1 MRKPILI
8 FLSFCLGTF
17 FSITPFNETLAKN
30 KKNSSVGTGA
40 LTVINNEGESVLNG
54 SVLNPDEDELFI
66 QLHSVLASILRG
78 DLANVSIVLSS
89 IADPSKKLLVSKSAI
104 RLRSKRINNKKREK
118 YLSVNLFNLKTP
130 TGITIPPSA
139 LQSDDYKLRIVGK
152 KVDLSTKSFSY
163 RTPALVVGMAE
174 KKNSGFV
181 VVEDLMGTQISDS
194 IVGLN
199 PSGFFFTEVR
209 ANMIKPSLKNNASLR
224 SSLKSQVNDDF
235 VPYGVVHVVSD
246 EDLYAVAPLDNNTD
260 TNGLQADDPLLVNEG
275 STLTASLAKNDED
288 LAIEIAKKQLEDLES
303 GSNSTDYGELSCDI
317 NQFADRCGSDN
328 AEQLASLG
336 EDVKGLISNPQ
347 CNLPDFVISSV
358 LTSEGND
365 VGSGYCSFIN
375 REEDSNRICSDYS
388 EILKQFKAGNL
399 KQLPCPPVAC
409 TEFQNIKPPRC
420 VITQG
425 YCEDGAVNSE
435 CISKPKRDLF
445 CLQVPNEIPNSDCV
459 DDETSDPDGIQPEW
473 VVETGSLGNDFCVPS
488 NPSILEEIK
497 IFSQSVLSSQDVA
510 NECEYNYCYK
520 QCDSQS
526 EVDINDCHL
535 NCDVV
540 FGKIIDCTDTS
551 SPYFSIQCCKNIKT
565 ISSKVS
571 TGKAPVDPDVANCLC
586 SDSNNF
592 DEVGY
597 AYEDSRLAC
606 KDICPAGYEKD
617 GESEKCLPVCPVGFV
632 RNPDGYC
639 KKDCPP
645 GFVIGDSGVCACPE
659 GQKKDSL
666 TGLCISTSL
675 CGSNLIPNP
684 NIDDSEQAAC
694 ICPSGLLY
702 FDGKSCVA
710 QCPSGTVPDSSS
722 DLLLNSP
729 IPCVKSQTSCKSPF
743 ISNTSGTPSC
753 KCPDSLPYYY
763 IDTCVS
769 TCPSTLSPQKTST
782 GIVSCLC
789 SDGSSP
795 DSTGKCSVKSHTCSI
810 GEVSTSTNSCTCASP
825 ATKGTDGTCQCP
837 SGQTYTANGCTS
849 GSSTT
854 TTCAAG
860 QISTSTNPCTCT
872 SGGTIGTSGYCQC
885 TNGQTYTAANG
896 CSSSTAVPSNPTAL
910 TGSYLQSG
918 VLLTWTDNSSNET
931 EFSIYRRLAGAT
943 AWTLISGNLGANTTS
958 YTDTSAVSGSSYE
971 YRVIACNITGCSS
984 DSNIVTVNVTSN
996 SSTTTTCSPGQV
1008 STSANPCTCASGA
1021 TVGSAGYCQ
1030 CTNGQTYAAAG
1041 CPTPTCTN
1049 SQVSTSTNPCN
1060 CASPATVGSA
1070 GYCQCPDGSIYSSN
1084 GCFMA
1089 HNCEPGEA
1097 STSLN
1102 PCTCTGSAT
1111 LGSNSTCQC
1120 PSGQSYT
1127 VLSGCTGTANQITLN
1142 SVIINGSTVTVS
1154 YSKNFS
1160 SCVTLQTIHHV
1171 PVHTSSSLF
1180 CGDSSATPS
1189 ITLFDT
1195 NFQSNLQV
1203 KLCNS
1208 DLTVCSSIVTTT
1220 GTPNCRSGQISTS
1233 DNPCN
1238 CASGA
1243 YSGGS
1248 TGCYCSN
1255 GNSYDQVNGCYQICT
1270 PGQNVYGSYPYC
1282 TCPTNSTQNSNNICV
1297 CSDGSNAPTTG
1308 CP

>member
-1 MRKPILI
+1 MHKLVLI
-8 FLSFCLGTF
+8 FLSLCLGTF
-17 FSITPFNETLAKN
+17 FSIIPFNETLAKN
-30 KKNSSVGTGA
+30 KKNSSVETGA

-139 LQSDDYKLRIVGK
+139 LQSDNYKLRIVSN

-163 RTPALVVGMAE
+163 RTPALIVGMAE

-181 VVEDLMGTQISDS
+181 VVEDLTGNQISDS

-209 ANMIKPSLKNNASLR
+209 ANMIKPSSKSSTSLR
-224 SSLKSQVNDDF
+224 SSLQSQVNGDF
-235 VPYGVVHVVSD
+235 VSYGIVHVVSD

-275 STLTASLAKNDED
+275 STLTASWAKNDEE
-288 LAIEIAKKQLEDLES
+288 LAAEIAKNQLEDLES
-303 GSNSTDYGELSCDI
+303 GNNSSDFGELDCDI
-317 NQFADRCGSDN
+317 TQFANRCNSDN
-328 AEQLASLG
+328 AEELALLG
-336 EDVKGLISNPQ
+336 EDVKGLVSNPQ
-347 CNLPDFVISSV
+347 CNLPEFVVSSILNV
-358 LTSEGND
+358 EGSD
-365 VGSGYCSFIN
+365 IGSGYCSFIN
-375 REEDSNRICSDYS
+375 REEDSGRVCSDYS
-388 EILKQFKAGNL
+388 EILKQYKTGKL
-399 KQLPCPPVAC
+399 KQLPCPPVTC
-409 TEFQNIKPPRC
+409 TEFQNIKPPKC
-420 VITQG
+420 VITRG
-425 YCEDGAVNSE
+425 YCEDGEVNSK
-435 CISKPKRDLF
+435 CISKPKIDLF
-445 CLQVPNEIPNSDCV
+445 CLQVPNEISNSDCM
-459 DDETSDPDGIQPEW
+459 DDETSDPTGIQPEW
-473 VVETGSLGNDFCVPS
+473 VVETGSLGNQFCVPS

-497 IFSQSVLSSQDVA
+497 IFSQSVLSPQDVA

-526 EVDINDCHL
+526 GADIKDCHL
-535 NCDVV
+535 NCDEI
-540 FGKIIDCTDTS
+540 FGKIVDCTDVS
-551 SPYFSIQCCKNIKT
+551 SPYFSIQCCKNLKT
-565 ISSKVS
+565 LSSKIS
-571 TGKAPVDPDVANCLC
+571 TGKAPVEPDVTNCLC
-586 SDSNNF
+586 SDNNNF

-597 AYEDSRLAC
+597 AYEDSKLAC
-606 KDICPAGYEKD
+606 KNVCPVGYEKD
-617 GESEKCLPVCPVGFV
+617 QESEKCLPVCPSGFI

-645 GFVIGDSGVCACPE
+645 GFIIGDSGVCVCPE
-659 GQKKDSL
+659 DQKKDSL

-684 NIDDSEQAAC
+684 GTDDIEEATC

-710 QCPSGTVPDSSS
+710 QCPSGTVPDSTSE
-722 DLLLNSP
+722 LPLNSP
-729 IPCVKSQTSCKSPF
+729 IPCVKSQTSCKSPLV
-743 ISNTSGTPSC
+743 SNSNGTPSC
-753 KCPDSLPYYY
+753 KCPDSLPYFYLNS
-763 IDTCVS
+763 CVAV
-769 TCPSTLSPQKTST
+769 CPNTLSPQKTST
-782 GIVSCLC
+782 GLTSCLC
-789 SDGSSP
+789 SDGSTP
-795 DSTGKCSVKSHTCSI
+795 DSNGKCSHVCVA
-810 GEVSTSTNSCTCASP
+810 GEVSTSA
-825 ATKGTDGTCQCP
+825 
-837 SGQTYTANGCTS
+837 
-849 GSSTT
+849 
-854 TTCAAG
+854 
-860 QISTSTNPCTCT
+860 NPCTCAT
-872 SGGTIGTSGYCQC
+872 GATVGTNGYCQC

-896 CSSSTAVPSNPTAL
+896 CT
-910 TGSYLQSG
+910 SG
-918 VLLTWTDNSSNET
+918 
-931 EFSIYRRLAGAT
+931 
-943 AWTLISGNLGANTTS
+943 
-958 YTDTSAVSGSSYE
+958 
-971 YRVIACNITGCSS
+971 
-984 DSNIVTVNVTSN
+984 
-996 SSTTTTCSPGQV
+996 STTTTCSPSQI

-1021 TVGSAGYCQ
+1021 TVGTNGYCQ
-1030 CTNGQTYAAAG
+1030 CTNGQTYAASG

-1049 SQVSTSTNPCN
+1049 SQVSTSANPCN
-1060 CASPATVGSA
+1060 CAYPATAGSA
-1070 GYCQCPDGSIYSSN
+1070 GYCQCPDGAIYSSN
-1084 GCFMA
+1084 GCYMS

-1142 SVIINGSTVTVS
+1142 SVTINGSTVTVS

-1189 ITLFDT
+1189 ITVFDT

-1220 GTPNCRSGQISTS
+1220 GTPNCRSGQTSTS
-1233 DNPCN
+1233 DNPCD

-1243 YSGGS
+1243 YSGGNS
-1248 TGCYCSN
+1248 GCYCSN
-1255 GNSYDQVNGCYQICT
+1255 GNSYDQVNGCYQICS

-1282 TCPTNSTQNSNNICV
+1282 TCPTNSTQNSNSVCV
-1297 CSDGSNAPTTG
+1297 CSDGSNAPVAG